1 MSHPALPQ
9 GRWPSA
15 WPSLWR
21 PVRDRAVFAGATV
34 VLTALGLA
42 WLGDFGLSWWV
53 ALLPLLTLVV
63 PATKPWR
70 VRRRFERAAARNMLT
85 FQDDS
90 AELWVRAGG
99 RTMTAARVRA
109 DGSVSYVDHA
119 VRR

>member
-1 MSHPALPQ
+1 MSPPALPE

-21 PVRDRAVFAGATV
+21 PVLDRVVFAGAAA

-63 PATKPWR
+63 PATRPSR
-70 VRRRFERAAARNMLT
+70 VRRRFERAAARGTLT
-85 FQDDS
+85 VRDDGVD
-90 AELWVRAGG
+90 LWVRAGR
-99 RTMTAARVRA
+99 RTVAARVGM
-109 DGSVSYVDHA
+109 DGSVSYLDDA